1 MTNTTKLESNIDR
14 VKKMIRD
21 IDHRLA
27 MVPDDVS
34 LLMSHESMMNHLEE
48 LEQQL
53 VEADAEKELVPA

>member
-21 IDHRLA
+21 IDRRLA
-27 MVPDDVS
+27 MMPDDVS

-53 VEADAEKELVPA
+53 VEAEAETELVPA

>member
-1 MTNTTKLESNIDR
+1 MTDTIKLESNIDR

-21 IDHRLA
+21 IDRRLA
-27 MVPDDVS
+27 MTPNDVS

-53 VEADAEKELVPA
+53 VEAEAETELVPA

>member
-1 MTNTTKLESNIDR
+1 MTDTTKLESNIDR

-21 IDHRLA
+21 IDRRLA
-27 MVPDDVS
+27 MAPDDVS
-34 LLMSHESMMNHLEE
+34 LHMSHESMMNHLGE